1 MELHTFVSPL
11 FFDFYKRSLTVLILC
26 AVVTA
31 ALTGCAARKEKETW
45 NSYYYGTPSTKTVNS
60 NKVDYDHFPV
70 DNDAT
75 YALPSN
81 YWEWEPDYV
90 EESPRK
96 TKKVPRQ

>member
-1 MELHTFVSPL
+1 MAVLFLCSFV
-11 FFDFYKRSLTVLILC
+11 C
-26 AVVTA
+26 AL
-31 ALTGCAARKEKETW
+31 LTGCMPPKKQETW
-45 NSYYYGTPSTKTVNS
+45 NSYYYGTPSTKTVNTG
-60 NKVDYDHFPV
+60 KVDYDHFPV

-96 TKKVPRQ
+96 DKEIPRQ